1 MRVVTAA
8 VVMSVMVVGRERRTM
23 HVVMVLGHRLP
34 GMHDRRF
41 GSFGMRS
48 DAFHRDSRKRL
59 NRQAQRQQHDDEEFA
74 PI

>member
-1 MRVVTAA
+1 MTTT
-8 VVMSVMVVGRERRTM
+8 VVMRVMVVGRERRSM
-23 HVVMVLGHRLP
+23 HVVMMLGHTLL
-34 GMHDRRF
+34 GLHDRRF
-41 GSFGMRS
+41 ADFGMRG